1 MGNPVLFL
9 EIAGKNSELLSD
21 FYRNVFD
28 WTILPM
34 GWKTSYFP
42 NDIYGVDPTP
52 PPLTDQGIKGHILPL
67 DGSEEMNNRVSIFI
81 QVDDIFQTLELI
93 KNMGGE
99 VFVEP
104 QILPENMGSIAMFID
119 PSGNTVG
126 LYQM

>member
-9 EIAGKNSELLSD
+9 EIAGKKSELLCD
-21 FYRNVFD
+21 FYRNLFG

-67 DGSEEMNNRVSIFI
+67 DESGDIDNRVSVFI
-81 QVDDIFQTLELI
+81 QVEDISDTLAMIEN
-93 KNMGGE
+93 KGGQ
-99 VFVEP
+99 VFLEP
-104 QILPENMGSIAMFID
+104 QILPENMGSIAMFVD
-119 PSGNTVG
+119 PSGNIVG

>member
-9 EIAGKNSELLSD
+9 EIAGKNGELLGD
-21 FYRNVFD
+21 FYRNLFG
-28 WTILPM
+28 WKILPM

-67 DGSEEMNNRVSIFI
+67 DESEDIDNRVSVFI
-81 QVDDIFQTLELI
+81 QVEDISNTLAMIEN
-93 KNMGGE
+93 KGGQI
-99 VFVEP
+99 FLEP
-104 QILPENMGSIAMFID
+104 QILPENMGSIAMFVD
-119 PSGNTVG
+119 PSGNIVG